1 MMDTLLAKMHRAM
14 AIQFQIAKAGAC
26 YISSS
31 SHKMYCSLQLIKQ
44 LRRIAYVLPRLIK
57 KRTNR
62 SSWQGY
68 GCTVIGE
75 MPFVVA
81 SVQAAAGGLS
91 LSDEAVCNV
100 ISLAWMRG

>member
-44 LRRIAYVLPRLIK
+44 LRQIAYVLPRLIK
-57 KRTNR
+57 KEQT
-62 SSWQGY
+62 
-68 GCTVIGE
+68 E
-75 MPFVVA
+75 
-81 SVQAAAGGLS
+81 AAGKAMAALS
-91 LSDEAVCNV
+91 LVRCH
-100 ISLAWMRG
+100 L